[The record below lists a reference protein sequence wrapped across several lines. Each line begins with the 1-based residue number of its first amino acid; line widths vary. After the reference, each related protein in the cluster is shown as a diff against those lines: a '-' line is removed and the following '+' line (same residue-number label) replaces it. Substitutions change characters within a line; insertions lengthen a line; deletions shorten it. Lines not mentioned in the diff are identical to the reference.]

1 MTYIDHIAPVRA
13 TGPSPCRPIGCFQ
26 PGRWGPGWSA
36 SDVPSTTPPTNPF
49 GTTCNHQHPTTPK
62 ESE

>member
-36 SDVPSTTPPTNPF
+36 SDDPF